1 MIPEE
6 LRTQIFKTANQW
18 DKGGLRYG
26 LDPVEGVGI
35 SLSLAPTFVKWIM
48 TEESLLGNPVVD
60 ECGQIYFMKT
70 GEMPG
75 TQNLYCY
82 DPKSK
87 IRELLTVMNT
97 DQSEKTVAILLDPLT
112 MWILDRDSRK
122 VLALSRDNYQI
133 KYVIDD
139 INEPIDIGLG
149 ADGFFY
155 ILDKI
160 SNNNYH
166 ISKYDC
172 DGSLIKTFGNDYLQN
187 PIGMSTDNENSLYV
201 LDTELNGF
209 LRIIVQEDDE
219 TYTKI
224 GDFSGIS
231 AAFHPVALT
240 IDMSGNIFVCAR
252 EAGTDHIYQF
262 DPDGS
267 FVGKISI
274 PDFTGRIQ
282 GLALD
287 SKGNLYAGTTNG
299 IAYFTPEKLF
309 TKEEGF
315 YYTQTLDSGIEKCQW
330 DRLSL
335 AGQIPS
341 KSLVKVFYSSSDDP
355 NLKWKID
362 KKLSDPD
369 ISTQDKAGYI
379 DGLLQWTGPQLLSDL
394 NNQADENTD
403 PIDMLHITS
412 ENDKKDMLFR
422 EQTGRYLWLKIGLST
437 FDERIRPII
446 LQMKVLYPRISYLRY
461 LPAIYQED
469 PVAKDFLER
478 FLSIFQTVLSDLE
491 TDITNIFSYFD
502 PDSVPEA
509 FLTWL
514 ASWMNLA
521 LDEDW
526 PVYKKRYFIKRA
538 FELYKQKGTPA
549 GIEALV
555 QIYTG
560 KKPIIL
566 EHSQIGTP
574 MVLNGK
580 VSFRLGIGSI
590 LLQTPVRGFRL
601 GDDSILG
608 RAALFDT
615 GPVKGDPF
623 LQLANRF
630 TVILDL
636 STEEFTQYEKGLKQI
651 LDDEKPAH
659 TRYTIRTGLM
669 AGMGSMRIPTQ
680 LTEYP
685 PIKLGKS
692 YTIGSGIIVRDEE
705 PGSRI
710 ERSRLGNNVKLM

>member
-6 LRTQIFKTANQW
+6 LRTQIFKTAKQW

-26 LDPVEGVGI
+26 LDPVEGGGI
-35 SLSLAPTFVKWIM
+35 SLSPAPTFVKWIM
-48 TEESLLGNPVVD
+48 TEESILGNPVID
-60 ECGQIYFMKT
+60 ECGQIYFMKN
-70 GEMPG
+70 GETPG
-75 TQNLYCY
+75 TRNLYRY
-82 DPKSK
+82 DPASQ
-87 IRELLTVMNT
+87 IMELLTVMNS

-112 MWILDRDSRK
+112 LWILDRDSRK
-122 VLALSRDNYQI
+122 VLALSRDNFQI
-133 KYVIDD
+133 KCVIDD
-139 INEPIDIGLG
+139 IIEPVDIASGT
-149 ADGFFY
+149 DGFFY
-155 ILDKI
+155 ILNKI
-160 SNNNYH
+160 SNNNFH
-166 ISKYDC
+166 ISKYDHT
-172 DGSLIKTFGNDYLQN
+172 GSLIKTFGSDHLLN
-187 PIGMSTDNENSLYV
+187 PTGMSTGNENSLYI
-201 LDTELNGF
+201 LDVGLNGF

-219 TYTKI
+219 IYTKI

-231 AAFHPVALT
+231 AAFKPVALT
-240 IDMSGNIFVCAR
+240 SDSSGNIFLADT
-252 EAGTDHIYQF
+252 GTDHIYLF

-287 SKGNLYAGTTNG
+287 SKGNLYAASTNG
-299 IAYFTPEKLF
+299 IAYFTPEELF

-335 AGQIPS
+335 AGQIPP
-341 KSLVKVFYSSSDDP
+341 KSLVKVFYSSSDDS

-362 KKLSDPD
+362 EKLSDPD

-379 DGLLQWTGPQLLSDL
+379 DGLLQWTDPQLLSDL

-403 PIDMLHITS
+403 RIDMLHITS
-412 ENDKKDMLFR
+412 EKDKKAMLFM

-437 FDERIRPII
+437 FDERIRPFIS
-446 LQMKVLYPRISYLRY
+446 QMKVLYPRISYLRY

-491 TDITNIFSYFD
+491 TDITRIFSYFD

-526 PVYKKRYFIKRA
+526 LEYKKRYFIKQA

-549 GIEALV
+549 GIESLV

-601 GDDSILG
+601 GYDSILG
-608 RAALFDT
+608 RSALFDT

-623 LQLANRF
+623 LQLAHRF

-636 STEEFTQYEKGLKQI
+636 SAEEFTQYEKGLKQI

-669 AGMGSMRIPTQ
+669 AGMGSMKIPTQ
-680 LTEYP
+680 VTEYP

-692 YTIGSGIIVRDEE
+692 YTIGSGIIVRDGE

>member
-1 MIPEE
+1 
-6 LRTQIFKTANQW
+6 
-18 DKGGLRYG
+18 
-26 LDPVEGVGI
+26 
-35 SLSLAPTFVKWIM
+35 
-48 TEESLLGNPVVD
+48 
-60 ECGQIYFMKT
+60 
-70 GEMPG
+70 
-75 TQNLYCY
+75 
-82 DPKSK
+82 
-87 IRELLTVMNT
+87 MNS

-112 MWILDRDSRK
+112 LWILDRDSRK
-122 VLALSRDNYQI
+122 VLALSRDNFQI
-133 KYVIDD
+133 KYVIED
-139 INEPIDIGLG
+139 IIEPIDIASGT
-149 ADGFFY
+149 DGFFY
-155 ILDKI
+155 LLNKI
-160 SNNNYH
+160 SNNNFH
-166 ISKYDC
+166 ISKYDR
-172 DGSLIKTFGNDYLQN
+172 DGSLIKTFGNNHLHN

-201 LDTELNGF
+201 LDIGLNGF
-209 LRIIVQEDDE
+209 LRIIVQEGEE
-219 TYTKI
+219 TYTEI
-224 GDFSGIS
+224 GDFSS
-231 AAFHPVALT
+231 RSSTFHPVALT
-240 IDMSGNIFVCAR
+240 IDRSGNIFVCAR

-262 DPDGS
+262 DLDGS

-274 PDFTGRIQ
+274 PDFTGRFL
-282 GLALD
+282 GLSFD
-287 SKGNLYAGTTNG
+287 SNGNLYASSTNG
-299 IAYFTPEKLF
+299 IAYFSPEKLF
-309 TKEEGF
+309 TKEDGF

-330 DRLSL
+330 DRLSF
-335 AGQIPS
+335 AGQIPP
-341 KSLVKVFYSSSDDP
+341 KSLVKVFYSSSDDE
-355 NLKWKID
+355 NLKWNIEKI
-362 KKLSDPD
+362 LSDPD
-369 ISTQDKAGYI
+369 KSTQDKAGDI
-379 DGLLQWTGPQLLSDL
+379 DEKLRWTGPELLSDL

-403 PIDMLHITS
+403 RADMLHITS
-412 ENDKKDMLFR
+412 EKDKKDMLFR

-437 FDERIRPII
+437 FDERIRPLIS
-446 LQMKVLYPRISYLRY
+446 QMKVLYPRISYLRY

-491 TDITNIFSYFD
+491 TDITRIFSYFD
-502 PDSVPEA
+502 PDTVPEA

-538 FELYKQKGTPA
+538 FELYKWKGTPA
-549 GIEALV
+549 GIESLV

-608 RAALFDT
+608 RSALFNT

-623 LQLANRF
+623 LQLAHRF

-636 STEEFTQYEKGLKQI
+636 SAEEFIQYEKGLKQI

-669 AGMGSMRIPTQ
+669 AGMGSMRIPSQ
-680 LTEYP
+680 VAEYP

-692 YTIGSGIIVRDEE
+692 YTIGSGIIVRNGE